1 MIDRRT
7 FLQVSGGLG
16 LASWLWPW
24 LEAGAAPRG
33 RQLALLI
40 GIDHYRSHNGEE
52 APDNLRGC
60 RTDVDL
66 QRELWQ
72 SRYGLGATDIVT
84 LLDGQATPTQVETA
98 FREHLGQASPGDRVI
113 FHFSGYGVVQNGA
126 TGSEELALLLG
137 AKGVGFSLN
146 LLQSLIRSLKTD
158 QVIVILDSGFGEQ
171 PSAWVGNFRCR
182 NLLGNNIL
190 VPPGPTLG
198 KGVWLWGASPQQAVL
213 EWPGAGFEAGL
224 FTYALT
230 RTLWQAQG
238 PQKIL
243 TLFHQSNA
251 LLLPWVGDRQN
262 PQLQAL
268 KTVPPWS
275 PEPSAGGVGRVTQ
288 SIDSQN
294 LALSLPGVD
303 PILLATGV
311 LNSYYQVGTTA
322 AWVQITEQS
331 GLGAKARALKV
342 LEGVVAG
349 DLVREGVRSISR
361 HLKLTVAL
369 GESLNRIERVDAT
382 SALGDIDTVGTV
394 LNIGEGP
401 ADCVLAKCADGG
413 YRLLNMGGQALLDG
427 GASKSTAIK
436 AALGELPQQL
446 TTLLALKY
454 LRLTANEGTTG
465 LAARAILEVLAPNGS
480 KPLTQ
485 RLTAAF
491 SPPLAIDYENYF
503 PVLTPGDRLQFRLR
517 QSSSSPLFLQIIG
530 ITPQGKMFLLGGN
543 LPRLES
549 HSDLILPGGLFW
561 PISRPLG
568 WGQTFILLSRVPYQH
583 TQQILSPTESPQVQ
597 EVEAPLEMVQAL
609 LQDLDAQALP
619 IPRPHDPE
627 TYYLNLQA
635 WAGLTFIYRNLAQK
649 TSS

>member
-1 MIDRRT
+1 
-7 FLQVSGGLG
+7 
-16 LASWLWPW
+16 
-24 LEAGAAPRG
+24 
-33 RQLALLI
+33 LI
-40 GIDHYRSHNGEE
+40 GIDHYRSNNGEE
-52 APDNLRGC
+52 APENLRGC

-72 SRYGLGATDIVT
+72 SRYGLGETDIVT

-98 FREHLGQASPGDRVI
+98 FREHLGQAGPGDRVI
-113 FHFSGYGVVQNGA
+113 FHFSGYGVIQNGT
-126 TGSEELALLLG
+126 TGSGELALLLG
-137 AKGVGFSLN
+137 AKGVGFSLT
-146 LLQSLIRSLKTD
+146 LLKSLIGSLKTD
-158 QVIVILDSGFGEQ
+158 QVMVILDSGFGAQ
-171 PSAWVGNFRCR
+171 PSAWVGNLRCR
-182 NLLGNNIL
+182 NLLGNNTS
-190 VPPGPTLG
+190 VDPEPTLG
-198 KGVWLWGASPQQAVL
+198 KGVWLWGAAPQQAVL
-213 EWPGAGFEAGL
+213 EWAGAGFEAGL

-243 TLFHQSNA
+243 TLFQQSNA

-262 PQLQAL
+262 PQLKTL
-268 KTVPPWS
+268 KTLPPWT
-275 PEPSAGGVGRVTQ
+275 PEPPEGGVGRVTQ
-288 SIDSQN
+288 RIDSQN
-294 LALSLPGVD
+294 LALGLPGVN

-322 AWVQITEQS
+322 TWVQITEQS
-331 GLGAKARALKV
+331 GLGAKARALSV

-382 SALGDIDTVGTV
+382 SALGDIETVGTV

-413 YRLLNMGGQALLDG
+413 YRLLNVGGRG
-427 GASKSTAIK
+427 GGTSKSTAIK

-454 LRLTANEGTTG
+454 LRLTENEGTTG
-465 LAARAILEVLAPNGS
+465 LAARAVLEVLAPNGP

-491 SPPLAIDYENYF
+491 SPPLAIDQENYF
-503 PVLTPGDRLQFRLR
+503 PVLTPGDRLQFRLSQR
-517 QSSSSPLFLQIIG
+517 GSSPLCLQIIG
-530 ITPQGKMFLLGGN
+530 ITPQGKMFLLGGT
-543 LPRLES
+543 LPHLES
-549 HSDLILPGGLFW
+549 HSDLILPGSLFW
-561 PISRPLG
+561 PISRRPG
-568 WGQTFILLSRVPYQH
+568 WGQTFILLSQLPCQRI
-583 TQQILSPTESPQVQ
+583 QQMLSPTESPQVQ
-597 EVEAPLEMVQAL
+597 EVEAPLAMVQAL

-635 WAGLTFIYRNLAQK
+635 WAGLTFIYRNVPQK